1 MQIFKLLPRTN
12 CKECGSPSCLA
23 FAMKAAAGKADYKNC
38 PHITEESLKTLNE
51 MMEPPVKKVV
61 IKREEREIILGNE
74 KVLFRHD
81 ETFYNQTALGVE
93 IPPGLGDHCLNSVIR
108 LIEEFNVNRAG
119 QDLYPDIIAASEKG
133 EDYSSSAEYFCHI
146 HEISTFP
153 LLFKFKHPETL
164 KIFTEKISD
173 QSIVIFPDFET
184 DPNGDILKLLS
195 ERECPV
201 ALPCRNLD
209 EVEKTAKIFETNGI
223 QKGII
228 ALAGDNP
235 ADMLDIL
242 TSMRKGAITDG
253 KRNLG
258 YPTLIWSRDE
268 ETEAGDIS
276 TAIMKYGSIGIINST
291 DTSRWL
297 PYLTLRQNIF
307 TDPRRPIQ
315 VEAKLYEFG
324 SVNSYSP
331 VLITTNF
338 SLTYFTVAQEIE
350 ASRIPAYLLIVDT
363 EGTSVLTAWS
373 SDRFNAG
380 KILDAVEKENLRN
393 MVSHNK
399 LIIPGYVGPLKG
411 DMEEISSWEIVV
423 GPREALDLP
432 KFLRNMEKAGA
443 GMNITPNIISCP

>member
-23 FAMKAAAGKADYKNC
+23 FAMKVAAGKADYKNC
-38 PHITEESLKTLNE
+38 PHITEESLKSLNE

-61 IKREEREIILGNE
+61 IQRDDHETVLGDE

-93 IPPGLGDHCLNSVIR
+93 IPPGLNEMNLKLMVEH
-108 LIEEFNVNRAG
+108 IENYNINRAG
-119 QDLYPDIIAASEKG
+119 QDLHLDIIAAG
-133 EDYSSSAEYFCHI
+133 EAGDDPSFSAEYFSHI
-146 HEISTFP
+146 HELSTFP
-153 LLFKFKHPETL
+153 LLFRFRHPETL
-164 KIFTEKISD
+164 QIFTGMNSD
-173 QSIVIFPDFET
+173 ESIIIFPDFKT
-184 DPNGDILKLLS
+184 DSVENILEMLAQ
-195 ERECPV
+195 RGCPV
-201 ALPCRNLD
+201 ALPCKNLE
-209 EVEKTAKIFETNGI
+209 EVERAAKHFDHYKIE
-223 QKGII
+223 KGII
-228 ALAGDNP
+228 ALTGGNSAE
-235 ADMLDIL
+235 MLDIL

-268 ETEAGDIS
+268 KTEVGEIS
-276 TAIMKYGSIGIINST
+276 TAIMKYGSMGIIST
-291 DTSRWL
+291 TDSSLWL

-315 VEAKLYEFG
+315 VESKIYEFG
-324 SVNSYSP
+324 NVSSSSP
-331 VLITTNF
+331 VLVTTNF

-373 SDRFNAG
+373 SDRFNAK
-380 KILDAVEKENLRN
+380 KIIDSVEKENIKSL
-393 MVSHNK
+393 VSHNR

-411 DMEEISSWEIVV
+411 DIEEISSWEVIV

-432 KFLRNMEKAGA
+432 KFLRNMEK
-443 GMNITPNIISCP
+443 